1 MITQVEEHE
10 IVRGNIED
18 EHIFKVKASAKAFNI
33 LSSGLY
39 SDKILAVVRELSCNA
54 YDAHKAAGNEHTP
67 IEIKLPTMLDPTFYV
82 KDFGT
87 GLSHEQICSLYTTYF
102 ESTKGDSNDFIGAL
116 GLGSKSPFSYVST
129 FFVESRHEGMKRIY
143 SCFINETG
151 IPSITQMAE
160 TPSDEPNG
168 LTITL
173 SAKKDD
179 CAKFYVAARKALMYF
194 TPIPHVIGYDNFE
207 PFKYT
212 YTVEG
217 SNWKIRTNEH
227 SASMNGPYVVQ
238 GFVAYPIDGPLLISH
253 GLSKVAKT
261 VAGIGIDFTVNIG
274 DVDVA
279 ASREAL
285 SYDTNTIKNLVD
297 IFERAALEL
306 RDSFQ
311 NSISK
316 CETQWQVASM
326 VYQIQSSTSYEFRTA
341 FSNMNEE
348 QPFTWK
354 GQPVA
359 RSVKAHLPDIFGTN
373 ITCYKFWGR
382 RRTFKRYNRWS
393 CSAIDPLFTLE
404 ASPAM
409 HVITDTVSTGNN
421 EAYSEYLRSLPHLHG
436 HYDNDNILV
445 VISPRNKGSYNQ
457 REIDTVVERLG
468 SPEFKTAASLGIIK
482 QKKSSQAIKRAK
494 EDRLVWDGFMTEN
507 NYKETIRRTFSK
519 FCWIHEPVDIS
530 EGGFYIPVERFT
542 VVDGF
547 GGRALTQIDTIL
559 KCAAALKFVDTDK
572 VYGFRETDIKQL
584 PKGHTWINLLEHVKT
599 EYNNSNVNGKLTSRR
614 VFDYVCTT
622 IGSDF
627 KSMIVQ
633 RWDKLQHDAI
643 DGDFKEFVSMLQTLD
658 TNSHIANQKLMEDL
672 RTSLGIE
679 DDVSKRVEELETA
692 WMDML
697 KSKYE
702 MLLDYNMDTISVAAT
717 GRIIRYV
724 NQMEKISLTSQE

>member
-10 IVRGNIED
+10 IVRGNIES
-18 EHIFKVKASAKAFNI
+18 ENVFTVKASSRAFQI

-67 IEIKLPTMLDPTFYV
+67 IEIKLPTILDPTFYV
-82 KDFGT
+82 KDFGI

-129 FFVESRHEGMKRIY
+129 FFVESRHQGMKRIY
-143 SCFINETG
+143 SCFINEQG
-151 IPSITQMAE
+151 IPSITQMGE

-179 CAKFYVAARKALMYF
+179 CTKFYVAARKALMYF
-194 TPIPHVIGYDNFE
+194 NPMPNVIGYDNFE
-207 PFKYT
+207 PFKFD

-227 SASMNGPYVVQ
+227 SASMHGPYVVQ

-311 NSISK
+311 NSIDN
-316 CETQWQVASM
+316 CETQWQMASM
-326 VYQIQSSTSYEFRTA
+326 IHQIQNSQSYEFRTA
-341 FSNMNEE
+341 FNNMNDE
-348 QPFTWK
+348 QPFMWK

-359 RSVKAHLPDIFGTN
+359 RTVRAHLPDIFGTN

-382 RRTFKRYNRWS
+382 RKSFKRYKRWTS
-393 CSAIDPLFTLE
+393 PMVDPLFTLE
-404 ASPAM
+404 ASSAM
-409 HVITDTVSTGNN
+409 HVITDTASAGNT
-421 EAYSEYLRSLPHLHG
+421 EAYANYVSSLPIRPG
-436 HYDNDNILV
+436 SYDNDNILV
-445 VISPRNKGSYNQ
+445 VISPKNKSSYNK
-457 REIDTVVERLG
+457 REMDTVIERLG
-468 SPEFKTAASLGIIK
+468 SPEFKTAAELGIIK
-482 QKKSSQAIKRAK
+482 QKTVSQAVKRAK
-494 EDRLVWDGFMTEN
+494 EDRLVWNGFMTEN
-507 NYKETIRRTFSK
+507 NYRESIRRTFSK
-519 FCWIHEPVDIS
+519 FCWVHEPVDIS

-542 VVDGF
+542 VVDCF
-547 GGRALTQIDTIL
+547 GGRTLTHIDTIL
-559 KCAAALKFVDTDK
+559 KCAAALNFVDADK
-572 VYGFRETDIKQL
+572 VYGFRESDIKQL
-584 PKGHTWINLLEHVKT
+584 PKGHTWINLIDHVNS
-599 EYNNSNVNGKLTSRR
+599 EYNKANKNGKLANRR
-614 VFDYVCTT
+614 VLDYTCTR

-627 KSMIVQ
+627 KSMVVQ
-633 RWDKLQHDAI
+633 RWDKIQHDMA
-643 DGDFKEFVSMLQTLD
+643 DGEFKEFVSMLCKLNPTDL
-658 TNSHIANQKLMEDL
+658 TVNQQLMEDL

-679 DDVSKRVEELETA
+679 DNVTKRVDKLSADWT
-692 WMDML
+692 DMVM
-697 KSKYE
+697 SKYE
-702 MLLDYNMDTISVAAT
+702 MLLNCNMDDISMSAAD
-717 GRIIRYV
+717 RMVRYV
-724 NQMEKISLTSQE
+724 NQMEKFSLTSEE